1 MEDHNARESED
12 NAANGCAKDR
22 QEDCQSYR
30 SAAEGGTV
38 LKATKN
44 AKVPFG
50 TAKFS
55 PVKNVRYLSWED
67 AFDVEFDDGLCILEP
82 HSTIRTANKIA
93 PAAKFDRLE
102 IEDWTRS
109 GFFVHYDNNQT
120 AEVSWSFVR
129 EFPPK
134 NSK

>member
-1 MEDHNARESED
+1 
-12 NAANGCAKDR
+12 
-22 QEDCQSYR
+22 
-30 SAAEGGTV
+30 

-44 AKVPFG
+44 AKVAFG

-82 HSTIRTANKIA
+82 HSTIRTANKIS

-109 GFFVHYDNNQT
+109 GFFVHYDNSQT

-129 EFPPK
+129 ELPPK
-134 NSK
+134 NSKK